1 MPGSLD
7 RMRVLARPQKE
18 PVEERDMISDPTMSL
33 SMRLTQSV
41 RVRDEI
47 ENATLKGK
55 WIFYMFHGVGQGTH
69 SLYIE
74 AEEHRK
80 LVEYLSSPKN
90 RIWTAPAI
98 DIMQYLKTDTRQT
111 R

>member
-1 MPGSLD
+1 
-7 RMRVLARPQKE
+7 
-18 PVEERDMISDPTMSL
+18 MIPDTTMSL
-33 SMRLTQSV
+33 STRLRQSV

-47 ENATLKGK
+47 ENAVRQGK
-55 WIFYMFHGVGQGTH
+55 WIFYMLHGVGQGTH

-80 LVEYLSSPKN
+80 LVEYLSSPKD

-98 DIMQYLKTDTRQT
+98 DIMQYLKTDTKQT